1 MEAFLL
7 TCLQSQFII
16 SRISNNSDLS
26 DKIKNDLTWEVKQV
40 TNNKCNIDANRPKE
54 RNFNIP

>member
-16 SRISNNSDLS
+16 SRISTNSTIS
-26 DKIKNDLTWEVKQV
+26 DKIKNDLIWEVNQV
-40 TNNKCNIDANRPKE
+40 TDKKCQVDANRPKE